1 MQYAAKCSNM
11 QQYAICNMQQQF
23 GGGVLA
29 ASACCLSIKCKII

>member
-1 MQYAAKCSNM
+1 M
-11 QQYAICNMQQQF
+11 QQYAICNMQQQQF

>member
-23 GGGVLA
+23 GGVLA